1 MNSFVTLLYTVSF
14 FIICTNAPDAQAAE
28 STNNDNI
35 SNYLVNLS
43 AGAVSAGGIVGLTGT
58 AITDIQSAQ
67 ELVLSIKTLASGS
80 SKNGYGLAITPAR
93 TNILPL
99 KGADYK
105 SSDWMRLWGA
115 TTLSYAENTAD
126 ISGTTYRKSAA
137 SIDATYYLS
146 KEDDPIIKAAELFSH
161 GPGACLDRRIKDD
174 ELSTFI
180 GLHSEQELNSD
191 ENKLKL
197 VAMRQATVDAW
208 DKCLN
213 SEANKAKWNAS
224 KLSISFGA
232 GWIKSDVASR
242 NNQSLGRIMALGGIF
257 GLGANSAAYFSLRR
271 TTGELDLITI
281 STSPTFK
288 NSTLAAI
295 RLTQGSADSS
305 DLKWLIEA
313 SNAKASSV
321 TSSNSAYQTAV
332 GLDKRITPN
341 IWLEFRYG
349 RKRMEDSTTTQNA
362 SLLNLSWSP
371 TSNLYGSK

>member
-1 MNSFVTLLYTVSF
+1 MKSFITLLFSVSF
-14 FIICTNAPDAQAAE
+14 LATGANTTEAQAAD
-28 STNNDNI
+28 SSNNDNI

-43 AGAVSAGGIVGLTGT
+43 AGAISAGGIVGLTGT

-67 ELVLSIKTLASGS
+67 ELVLAINPLATSS
-80 SKNGYGLAITPAR
+80 SKSGYGLAITPAR
-93 TNILPL
+93 TNIMPL
-99 KGADYK
+99 RGAVYK
-105 SSDWMRLWGA
+105 STDWMRLWGA
-115 TTLSYAENTAD
+115 TTLSYAENTAEFA
-126 ISGTTYRKSAA
+126 GTTYRKSAA
-137 SIDATYYLS
+137 SIDATYYWN

-161 GPGACLDRRIKDD
+161 GPRSCLDRKIKDD

-197 VAMRQATVDAW
+197 IAMKKAAVDAW
-208 DKCLN
+208 DKCIN

-232 GWIKSDVASR
+232 GWIKPDTASGT
-242 NNQSLGRIMALGGIF
+242 NQSLGRTLTLGGIF
-257 GLGANSAAYFSLRR
+257 QLGANSAAYISLRH
-271 TTGELDLITI
+271 TTGEIDLSTI
-281 STSPTFK
+281 SSAPTFK
-288 NSTLAAI
+288 NSTLAAF
-295 RLTQGSADSS
+295 RLTQGSTDSG

-321 TSSNSAYQTAV
+321 TSSNSVYQTAV

-349 RKRMEDSTTTQNA
+349 RKRIEDSTTTQNV

-371 TSNLYGSK
+371 TSSIFGNK